1 MTHKRRRDLVIH
13 LVLIAI
19 AGLTL
24 LPFALV
30 VNNSLRTNAEM
41 DYSFFGMPHSVER
54 MARFT
59 WYQASGQKERI
70 ALKLLDETKE
80 GVRAAD
86 VVATPMSYGEAMSRL
101 WRQMTR
107 GYSFARQTRGA

>member
-1 MTHKRRRDLVIH
+1 MSSDRLAAGLARRDSVDKTRRASPAAKRIPRKDWLIH
-13 LVLIAI
+13 VVLIAI

-41 DYSFFGMPHSVER
+41 DYSFFGVPHSLER

-59 WYQASGQKERI
+59 WYQISGQKDRI
-70 ALKLLDETKE
+70 ALKVWDETIQ
-80 GVRAAD
+80 GIRAAD
-86 VVATPMSYGEAMSRL
+86 VV
-101 WRQMTR
+101 
-107 GYSFARQTRGA
+107 